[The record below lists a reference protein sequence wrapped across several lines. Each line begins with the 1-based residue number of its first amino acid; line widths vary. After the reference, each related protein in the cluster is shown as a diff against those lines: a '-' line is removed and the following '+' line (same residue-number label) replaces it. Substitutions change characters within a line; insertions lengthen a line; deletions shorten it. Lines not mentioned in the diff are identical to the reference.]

1 MSAAEHTGEPVI
13 KHPNREGSGPQT
25 MRAVVVL
32 LLLGST
38 LLIAVVTFGGW
49 SVLQGM
55 KALCLAWMILYL
67 VCAWYVARWNRG
79 LVPVIA
85 ALATMM
91 AVFAVIAVP
100 AWTERNAPGFTQP
113 ALDSGFLRALTALL
127 VPVQILLIA
136 AAMFAFNQKWN
147 VEVEHWPDDEQRLPA
162 GA

>member
-13 KHPNREGSGPQT
+13 EHPNREGSGPQT
-25 MRAVVVL
+25 MRAVVIL

-79 LVPVIA
+79 LLPVIA

-113 ALDSGFLRALTALL
+113 ALDSGFLGALTALL

>member
-1 MSAAEHTGEPVI
+1 MSAVEHAGEPVI
-13 KHPNREGSGPQT
+13 EHPNREGSGPRT

-38 LLIAVVTFGGW
+38 LLIAIVTFGGW

-79 LVPVIA
+79 LLPVIA

-113 ALDSGFLRALTALL
+113 ALDSGFLGALTALL

-147 VEVEHWPDDEQRLPA
+147 VEVEHWPDEQERLPA